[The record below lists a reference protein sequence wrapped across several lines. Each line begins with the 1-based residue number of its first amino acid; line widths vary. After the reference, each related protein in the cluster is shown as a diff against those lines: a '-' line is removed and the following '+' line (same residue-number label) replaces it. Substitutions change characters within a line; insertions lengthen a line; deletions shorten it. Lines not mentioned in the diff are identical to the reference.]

1 MIFLTVGD
9 VHLSDTTPASRLDNY
24 TDAIFED
31 LALVRSQALE
41 LKATAVFITGDIFDR
56 KSPTKN
62 SHAIVSRAIAMFS
75 SFPCPVYSIVGNHD
89 IVNNR
94 IDSLT
99 RQPLNV
105 LFESGALKR
114 LQREVFDEVTVCG
127 VDFDEG
133 NDYSTLSP
141 KKEGDCTQLI
151 AVCHVLATPDGGD
164 MYGEPVFSYKK
175 LAKSSDVDV
184 YVFGHLHNDQGVQ
197 SIGSKQ
203 FVNLGALSRGS
214 LTQEEIH
221 RQVKIGKIVWD
232 GKQLEC
238 SEIPL
243 AVKPSS
249 EIFDIQ
255 KKNEMEKKEKEIESF
270 VASLNKTD
278 LFQDIS
284 SLEETI
290 KSMMLE
296 SGVKNR
302 LEGYLNNRGAGIN
315 L

>member
-24 TDAIFED
+24 TDATFED
-31 LALVRSQALE
+31 LALVRAQALE
-41 LKATAVFITGDIFDR
+41 QKATAVFITGDIFDR
-56 KSPTKN
+56 KSPIKN
-62 SHAIVSRAIAMFS
+62 SHAIVARAIALFS

-94 IDSLT
+94 MDSLS

-114 LQREVFDEVTVCG
+114 LKKEVFDKVTVHG

-141 KKEGDCTQLI
+141 EKDENSTATI

-164 MYGEPVFSYKK
+164 MYGEPIFSYKK
-175 LAKSSDVDV
+175 LANSDVDV
-184 YVFGHLHNDQGVQ
+184 YVFGHFHNDQGIHT
-197 SIGSKQ
+197 IGKKK

-221 RQVKIGKIVWD
+221 RQVKIGRIEWD
-232 GKQLEC
+232 GKSLEC

-243 AVKPSS
+243 AVKSS
-249 EIFDIQ
+249 KEIFDIE
-255 KKNEMEKKEKEIESF
+255 KKQEMEKKEKEIESF

-290 KSMMLE
+290 KAMRLE
-296 SGVKNR
+296 TGVKNR
-302 LEGYLNNRGAGIN
+302 LVGYLNNKGAEIN
-315 L
+315 V

>member
-9 VHLSDTTPASRLDNY
+9 VHISDSTPASRLDNY
-24 TDAIFED
+24 TEATFED
-31 LALVRSQALE
+31 LALVRTQALE
-41 LKATAVFITGDIFDR
+41 QKAAAVFITGDIFDK

-62 SHAIVSRAIAMFS
+62 SHAIVARAIAMFS
-75 SFPCPVYSIVGNHD
+75 SFPCPVYTIIGNHD

-94 IDSLT
+94 MDSLS

-105 LFESGALKR
+105 LLESGALKR
-114 LQREVFDEVTVCG
+114 LKRVNFGGVDIVG

-133 NDYSTLSP
+133 NSYSTLSL
-141 KKEGDCTQLI
+141 KKEFDKPLI

-164 MYGEPVFSYKK
+164 MYGEPIFSYKK
-175 LAKSSDVDV
+175 LAKLSDVDV
-184 YVFGHLHNDQGVQ
+184 YVFGHFHNDQ
-197 SIGSKQ
+197 SIQAVGKKK
-203 FVNLGALSRGS
+203 FINLGALSRGS

-232 GKQLEC
+232 GKSFEC

-243 AVKPSS
+243 AVKSS
-249 EIFDIQ
+249 KEIFDIE
-255 KKNEMEKKEKEIESF
+255 KKQEMEKKEKEIESF

-290 KSMMLE
+290 KEMKLE
-296 SGVKNR
+296 TGVKNR
-302 LEGYLNNRGAGIN
+302 LVGYLNSKGAEIN
-315 L
+315 V